1 MGKKMSLQE
10 SQLARESKYRNCW
23 PNPTDFPHEPKR
35 VHPLEGKITRTRK
48 KKEKQNKEK
57 LEAFVARLQWVKNS
71 RFFQEKEERERDRE
85 RGREAAGERAEINA
99 SRFTG
104 WGDGFLWGERDQR
117 FSGLSF
123 VLSINLSHSLLFL
136 SLSLS
141 LSLSFLPS
149 FRSAPARSPAAPLD

>member
-10 SQLARESKYRNCW
+10 SQLVRESKYRNCW

-71 RFFQEKEERERDRE
+71 RFFQEKEERESERE
-85 RGREAAGERAEINA
+85 RRQGKEQRSMRVGLLGGGMVFCGGREISA
-99 SRFTG
+99 SA
-104 WGDGFLWGERDQR
+104 
-117 FSGLSF
+117 
-123 VLSINLSHSLLFL
+123 V
-136 SLSLS
+136 
-141 LSLSFLPS
+141 
-149 FRSAPARSPAAPLD
+149 SPLYYL